1 MPEVTTVEIKTT
13 KTQKPYKVATLSDGK
28 SVKVWGNHLRY
39 GEIVE
44 GAAIGDTELDYDT
57 KYKSYSL
64 KDTSY
69 VANKNYAKPTISESV
84 QKAQFHKDIG
94 IKTSSTAG
102 KATDLLVALIG
113 SKTFDPKDWQNKWKE
128 IRQYLW
134 ENYDYVEDNTIPF

>member
-1 MPEVTTVEIKTT
+1 MPEVQSVEIKTT

-44 GAAIGDTELDYDT
+44 GAAIGETELDYDT

-64 KDTSY
+64 KDTSF

-102 KATDLLVALIG
+102 QATNILITLIEA
-113 SKTFDPKDWQNKWKE
+113 KQANPADWQQKWKE
-128 IRQYLW
+128 IRTWLW
-134 ENYDYVEDNTIPF
+134 ENWDFDDSIPF